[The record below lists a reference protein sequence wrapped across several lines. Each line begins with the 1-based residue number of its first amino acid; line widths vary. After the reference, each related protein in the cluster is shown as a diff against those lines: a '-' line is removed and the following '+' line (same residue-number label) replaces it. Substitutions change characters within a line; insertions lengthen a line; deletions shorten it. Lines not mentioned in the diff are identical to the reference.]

1 MSSLSNCVCRTN
13 PDSADQLLTDNQTL
27 AAAAAAASDE
37 SGGLAKCVD
46 FAINSNV
53 KIVHILGTDMSTKMR
68 EVTAKHAKKT
78 CIHKDKVHIFYLA
91 AQAKVL
97 LCSLLLE
104 TPDV

>member
-1 MSSLSNCVCRTN
+1 MLNVLGIATETIEVHIYVGVPHLN
-13 PDSADQLLTDNQTL
+13 VNEVWHVVA
-27 AAAAAAASDE
+27 DE

-78 CIHKDKVHIFYLA
+78 CIHKGKVHIFYLA